1 MKREHG
7 VTLIELLVSLLIFTI
22 VIALTL
28 KFFTKQLTLTTS
40 QSGIS
45 ESSQEAMSTME
56 TLRRD
61 IETAGY
67 GLPWNMAGTNYSEA
81 TSSSAAPYN
90 DAPSNPPRAIIIDN
104 ANSYLVLK
112 GSALNINKASKHWG
126 VYDSS
131 KIFHNGFSGSAA
143 ASDYTNLNRFVP
155 DDNAIIL
162 IADND
167 RRIIG
172 SGSNWSYKY
181 NGSDFAPPP
190 PPLLSFNHSYLVYGI
205 LNSTTSSPKAP
216 FNRIDYYIKTPGK
229 LPANCAAHTKILYRS
244 IMKSST
250 GRFTSYPILDCVAG
264 FHIRVGEFNGI
275 NRDTRIFWS
284 SSPDDPNY
292 DDYAKPPTG
301 STKASEERSRL
312 KTVRVYLLV
321 QNGKKDRNYDFR
333 NSPYS
338 SSSSYSFSDNDTS
351 PPISDSFDL
360 SAITDWQ
367 HYRWKLIKISAV
379 PRNLN

>member
-1 MKREHG
+1 MRRERG

-28 KFFTKQLTLTTS
+28 EFFTKQLTLTTS
-40 QSGIS
+40 QSRIS
-45 ESSQEAMSTME
+45 ESSEETLSAIE

-61 IETAGY
+61 IQTAGY
-67 GLPWNMAGTNYSEA
+67 GLPWDMTGTNYSEA
-81 TSSSAAPYN
+81 TPSSAAPYN

-143 ASDYTNLNRFVP
+143 ASDYTNLNRFVKN
-155 DDNAIIL
+155 DHAIIL
-162 IADND
+162 IVDND
-167 RRIIG
+167 RRIVG

-190 PPLLSFNHSYLVYGI
+190 LLAFNHSYLVYGI
-205 LNSTTSSPKAP
+205 INSATSSPKAP
-216 FNRIDYYIKTPGK
+216 FNRIDYYIKTPGN
-229 LPANCAAHTKILYRS
+229 LPTNCAAHTKILYRS

-250 GRFTSYPILDCVAG
+250 GRFTSYPILDCVTG
-264 FHIRVGEFNGI
+264 FHIRLGIDNG
-275 NRDTRIFWS
+275 NGTLS
-284 SSPDDPNY
+284 YTSSPFATAADER
-292 DDYAKPPTG
+292 AKLR
-301 STKASEERSRL
+301 E
-312 KTVRVYLLV
+312 VRVYLLV
-321 QNGKKDRNYDFR
+321 QNGKKDRSYDFR
-333 NSPYS
+333 NSPEFS
-338 SSSSYSFSDNDTS
+338 LPSSYSFSDNDTS

-367 HYRWKLIKISAV
+367 HYRWKLIKISAM